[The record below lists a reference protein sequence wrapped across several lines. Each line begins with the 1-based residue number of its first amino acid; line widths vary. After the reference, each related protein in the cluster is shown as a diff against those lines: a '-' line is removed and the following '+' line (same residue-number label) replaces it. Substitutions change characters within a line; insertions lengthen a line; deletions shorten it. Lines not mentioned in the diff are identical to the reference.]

1 VKHSFLDRAIGIVS
15 PARQAARMRA
25 RLDVQ
30 RMQIAASSM
39 SGYEAAKRE
48 RAALRNFNARART
61 ADEDVLPGIEDI
73 RARSRHMMMNAP
85 IARGAVN
92 TVVTNVVGTG
102 LRLSAQ
108 PDKAGLAATTMAT
121 EAQIGAFADA
131 AQREW
136 RLFDRKEHADTNLM
150 LTTRE
155 MGELAFRT
163 VMVSGDCFVLIVQG
177 RSGVPF
183 DFTLQLIEADRVC
196 NPNFRSDTDALAG
209 GIEYDAG
216 GTPMAIHVVDLSRTG
231 TGPRSWR
238 RLPMR
243 APDGS
248 PRVLHLMHR
257 ERIGQSRGVPYL
269 APVMAA
275 LKDLD
280 RFSEAELTAA
290 VLNAMIAIVGQSPDG
305 SSPLKA
311 EAEAAG
317 AGAGGATP
325 GLRRTDVGLEP
336 GMILEGF
343 MPGESIESFS
353 SERPSTGFD
362 PFVQAILRQVGA
374 ALGIPFELL
383 VLHFTASYSAS
394 RGALLMARQFFLA
407 RRAWLARE
415 FCQPVYDLVLRNAI
429 LRGRIE
435 APGFLTDPAAL
446 DCWTVARWTGPGMG
460 QINPQVEVRAAK
472 EAVEARLASR
482 TRMTAE
488 LFGDDWEAT
497 ETELEWEEE
506 RIPARSPAAPPAQL
520 GHNGGPPIEDAPPP
534 REDKPERGD
543 QEDETQDERNAA

>member
-1 VKHSFLDRAIGIVS
+1 MKSSILDRAIGFVS
-15 PARQAARMRA
+15 PRRQAERVRA
-25 RLDVQ
+25 RLDLQ
-30 RMQIAASSM
+30 RMEIAASAM

-61 ADEDVLPGIEDI
+61 ADEDGLPGLSDI

-85 IARGAVN
+85 IARGAVS
-92 TVVTNVVGTG
+92 TVVTNAVGTG

-108 PDKAGLAATTMAT
+108 PDRAGLLAGTNATDT
-121 EAQIGAFADA
+121 QIGAFADA

-136 RLFDRKEHADTNLM
+136 RLFDRKEHADTHGC
-150 LTTRE
+150 TSFRE
-155 MGELAFRT
+155 MQELVFRT
-163 VMVSGDCFVLIVQG
+163 VLVSGDCFVAVVKAPG
-177 RSGVPF
+177 GSPF
-183 DFTLQLIEADRVC
+183 DVALQLIEADRVS
-196 NPNFRSDTDALAG
+196 NPNHRSDTETLAG
-209 GIEYDAG
+209 GIEYSAG
-216 GTPMAIHVVDLSRTG
+216 GSPVAIHVSELPRTG
-231 TGPRSWR
+231 TGPRNWR
-238 RLPMR
+238 RLPLR

-248 PRVLHLMHR
+248 PRVLHLLHR

-290 VLNAMIAIVGQSPDG
+290 VLNAMIAIVGQAPDG

-311 EAEAAG
+311 EAEAYG
-317 AGAGGATP
+317 AGAGGAVP
-325 GLRRTDVGLEP
+325 GLRRTDVRLEP

-343 MPGESIESFS
+343 MPGETIESFS

-362 PFVQAILRQVGA
+362 PFVQAVLRQVGA

-394 RGALLMARQFFLA
+394 RGALLMARAFFLA
-407 RRAWLARE
+407 RREWLARE
-415 FCQPVYDLVLRNAI
+415 LCQPVYELVLRNAM
-429 LRGRIE
+429 LRGRII
-435 APGFLTDPAAL
+435 APGFLEDPMARE
-446 DCWTVARWTGPGMG
+446 CWLGARWTGPGMG
-460 QINPQVEVRAAK
+460 QINPQVEIRAAR

-497 ETELEWEEE
+497 ETELEWEDE
-506 RIPARSPAAPPAQL
+506 RIGAAPPTPGPL
-520 GHNGGPPIEDAPPP
+520 GHNGGPPLDDASSDD
-534 REDKPERGD
+534 RPERGD
-543 QEDETQDERNAA
+543 QDDETQDERDAA